1 VLAINTVTTPIRL
14 LCQTNKQTKK
24 HQQQM
29 IENTTNQTNNYNKM
43 MQIITKTQ
51 KKYTTNSLA
60 NFTHNGVSAFQK
72 SKLQSK
78 QIFSK

>member
-1 VLAINTVTTPIRL
+1 
-14 LCQTNKQTKK
+14 
-24 HQQQM
+24 M